1 MIGLISLV
9 VSALAILLIFFIWR
23 SKVIEEKFPWI
34 WKNIGLPI
42 FNYLFV
48 ISVRKVTLAFLG
60 VIAAICTGW
69 SITKLTVGLS
79 KENKDSGI
87 WAALE
92 FEYGALDWFVVSLVA
107 LIVVMYILYMWY
119 EGKQLNPSI
128 EQLGKIS
135 DTTERADKKLDVV
148 LKRMANK
155 DTIDIVK
162 ELAPAIN
169 SLHVNTAYRL
179 LEKLRVVVIRESYP
193 DLPLLATIDYFMG
206 NCKRYV
212 DSKKALEHYE
222 IAYQTAE
229 RANYFDCDIAA
240 GQIYVYCKNRN
251 KDKALELAESI
262 KLRDSNNVWAWIPAL
277 VFAIDINESL
287 HNVPENAKFGDS
299 LIAIVSM
306 LDNDVFK
313 EIPVDLDTHPVK
325 ILDSLTIDNVSMWV
339 FYLSIS
345 LTRFLKQWVYKPA
358 DINNMP
364 CKESEDLYAMSEKFY
379 ELLHKTELNDMLP
392 DLRFTHAL
400 VAYNHDNCI
409 SWIDD
414 IKTCTYTPQQKDF
427 YYLAVA
433 SMLMSANRELE
444 AIEFLAAYGAN
455 VSASVLQ
462 QRLFLALKAKNGDNI
477 IQVFQ
482 YACQYNVSF
491 DDDSLNY
498 VLSSIQY
505 FTEVVSPYISQLNI
519 VNIITKNIIL
529 EVLAFFEGKQ
539 VNIEYIKTHEGE
551 LHYLLRPYVT
561 LLYEKHVGL
570 DDAIKMI
577 EPIIDM
583 NYYDIRTHTYVQ
595 LLQKDRKYGSK
606 LYDFCRQLRLN
617 NLETSD
623 TLSIELRMAESMQD
637 FERALQIT
645 TLCIDKNPKNGILIE
660 HHLMALYRC
669 KRYDVVEKFFDRL
682 KDIDFPETAISNI
695 TNTYHFVNR
704 PDLAVEFLY
713 QQIHRK
719 PTQPLHDLFYQ
730 FSVQKSLGD
739 IIHQQYDVVSLN
751 SYVMLDVDGQE
762 QYDEILSGSYLEDL
776 VGKHLGEA
784 LELYHFRR
792 TSIVTVKA
800 IFNKYHKLWMDCMKE
815 ISENRSKTIKSFTID
830 DLTGGDGI
838 FANLKELSG
847 RGDGYVSE
855 MEEAKINYQNGSITL
870 YNFIGDHQIMSD
882 LYDKLFGDFTIC
894 MIPRKVVAQHITAC
908 NYNMKD
914 VQPVLELSS
923 LLMMHEIHKQFKL
936 SFTKR
941 FILAKSIA
949 VAIDDS
955 IMEEL
960 KGMPTFFSQ
969 KLCDI
974 LVIEQHEGVPE
985 ISPLVAKLK
994 MVRQWIA
1001 DYCDIEN
1008 CEEILNQDLSKIDMR
1023 LQHMFLES
1031 IMMANQP
1038 NRILITE
1045 DWTISMI
1052 NFNAYKAVSCNNWLY
1067 FMDYEE
1073 MIRIDVYFA
1082 NLNYFGCEM
1091 TSEYICDQYYKNN
1104 RKEPNHLQNCYLN
1117 IEKNKLNTY
1126 NVLNSVLRLLDGI
1139 IEPGLNIFAINIF
1152 ALMFKKMDYTQA
1164 QSILSIAFRMSSDT
1178 VYRQCLVDAY
1188 KITHPLVMQ
1197 N

>member
-1 MIGLISLV
+1 MIGLVSLV
-9 VSALAILLIFFIWR
+9 VSVVAILFIYFIRKPEIF
-23 SKVIEEKFPWI
+23 EEKSPWI
-34 WKNIGLPI
+34 WKNIGKPI

-60 VIAAICTGW
+60 VIATICAGW
-69 SITKLTVGLS
+69 PITKLTVGLS
-79 KENKDSGI
+79 KEDKDSGL
-87 WAALE
+87 WTALE
-92 FEYGALDWFVVSLVA
+92 FEYGALDWFVVSLVV
-107 LIVVMYILYMWY
+107 LIVLMYALYMRY
-119 EGKQLNPSI
+119 EGKLLNPSS
-128 EQLGKIS
+128 EQLREIS
-135 DTTERADKKLDVV
+135 DTTERTDKKLDVV
-148 LKRMANK
+148 LKRMTNK

-179 LEKLRVVVIRESYP
+179 LEKLRVVVTKESYP

-222 IAYQTAE
+222 IAYQAAE
-229 RANYFDCDIAA
+229 RANYFDCDIVA

-262 KLRDSNNVWAWIPAL
+262 KLRDSNNVWVWVPTL

-287 HNVPENAKFGDS
+287 QNVPENVKSGDN

-306 LDNDVFK
+306 LDNDIFK
-313 EIPVDLDTHPVK
+313 EMPVNPDTHPIK
-325 ILDSLTIDNVSMWV
+325 ILDNLTIDNIPVWV

-358 DINNMP
+358 GINNTP
-364 CKESEDLYAMSEKFY
+364 FKESEDLYAMSEKYY
-379 ELLHKTELNDMLP
+379 ELLHKTELNDVLP

-400 VAYNHDNCI
+400 VAYIHDNSI
-409 SWIDD
+409 SWINE
-414 IKTCTYTPQQKDF
+414 IKNCTYTPGQKDF

-433 SMLMSANRELE
+433 SMLMSANREPE
-444 AIEFLAAYGAN
+444 AITFLAAYGAD

-462 QRLFLALKAKNGDNI
+462 QRFSLALKAQNSDDFMAI
-477 IQVFQ
+477 FQ
-482 YACQYNVSF
+482 DACQYNVAF
-491 DDDSLNY
+491 DDDNLNY

-505 FTEVVSPYISQLNI
+505 FTEVASPHISQLNI
-519 VNIITKNIIL
+519 VNVVTKNVVL
-529 EVLAFFEGKQ
+529 EILAFFEGKQ
-539 VNIEYIKTHEGE
+539 IDIEYIKIHEGE
-551 LHYLLRPYVT
+551 LHDILKPYVS
-561 LLYEKHVGL
+561 LIYEKYIGI
-570 DDAIKMI
+570 DDAIRVI
-577 EPIIDM
+577 EPIVDM
-583 NYYDIRTHTYVQ
+583 NYYDIRTHVYVQ
-595 LLQKDRKYGSK
+595 LLRKDKKNGSK
-606 LYDFCRQLRLN
+606 LYDFCKQLRLN
-617 NLETSD
+617 KIETSD
-623 TLSIELRMAESMQD
+623 TLNIELGMAESLQD

-669 KRYDVVEKFFDRL
+669 KKYDDVEKFFDRL
-682 KDIDFPETAISNI
+682 KDVDFPETAISNI
-695 TNTYHFVNR
+695 TNTYHFINR

-713 QQIHRK
+713 QQIHRN

-739 IIHQQYDVVSLN
+739 IIHQQYDVVTLN

-762 QYDEILSGSYLEDL
+762 QYDDILLGSYLEDL
-776 VGKHLGEA
+776 VGKHPGETI
-784 LELYHFRR
+784 ELHHFRR
-792 TSIVTVKA
+792 ISIVTVKA

-847 RGDGYVSE
+847 QRDGYVSE

-870 YNFIGDHQIMSD
+870 YNFIGEHQIMSD

-894 MIPRKVVAQHITAC
+894 MIPRKVVAQHIAAC

-923 LLMMHEIHKQFKL
+923 LLMMHEIHKQFNL

-955 IMEEL
+955 IMKEL

-969 KLCDI
+969 KLYDI
-974 LVIEQHEGVPE
+974 LVIEQHEEEPE

-994 MVRQWIA
+994 MVKQWIA

-1008 CEEILNQDLSKIDMR
+1008 CEEILNQDLSKIGTQ
-1023 LQHMFLES
+1023 LQRMFLES
-1031 IMMANQP
+1031 TMIANQP

-1073 MIRIDVYFA
+1073 MEKIDVFFA
-1082 NLNYFGCEM
+1082 DLNYFGCEM
-1091 TSEYICDQYYKNN
+1091 TAEYICDQYHKNS

-1126 NVLNSVLRLLDGI
+1126 NVLNAGLRLLDGI
-1139 IEPGLNIFAINIF
+1139 TEPGVNIFTMNLF
-1152 ALMFKKMDYTQA
+1152 SLMFKNMNYTQA
-1164 QSILSIAFRMSSDT
+1164 QRVLSMAFRISNDT

-1188 KITHPLVMQ
+1188 KITHPLIM
-1197 N
+1197 